1 MQVVIHGTPVAAG
14 PLTWGQHAIWAAI
27 GRTAPNDHY
36 FNLTRVLTPPER
48 CRPLPAADALDRLAT
63 ALSRHPTL
71 RTRIVADSAAGSGA
85 PARGADRPEASAL
98 DLRAV
103 PTGPVVSG
111 EPVRQQILAEVRVAV
126 HTVEAADEPD
136 ADRAAES
143 LAAALASTAFAY
155 GTEPPVRV
163 GLVLVGGAVARVVL
177 ALCHLA
183 TDGLGADILLRDVR
197 LALLGRTGPPPGDP
211 LAVAAEEASAP
222 GRARSDAVIGTWTA
236 AYRALP
242 PSMFTTERAEP
253 QPVRWWVGRLT
264 SPALGLASAALAARH
279 RTSVSSVLLAATA
292 ALVAADGGGD
302 RAAVLT
308 IVGNRFDPARRD
320 LVATLS
326 QEGLFTLDTA
336 AEDFAG
342 LLRPAWRESLRA
354 YRSGSYDQAALDEA
368 LAAVSAERGTTVH
381 PMCCFNDMRL
391 VDLPPGAPPTAEQVR
406 AARAGS
412 VFAWAPPQPQV
423 ACRFCAHVTADGSAL
438 TYQVTGDTRF
448 LPPTRLKSFVLA
460 LEDLVVSAVDG
471 PAPPARLRSAAVAG

>member
-1 MQVVIHGTPVAAG
+1 MHRVAVRGTPVAAA

-36 FNLTRVLTPPER
+36 FNLTRVLTPPDR
-48 CRPLPAADALDRLAT
+48 CRPLPVADASTRLGA

-71 RTRIVADSAAGSGA
+71 RTRIVAA
-85 PARGADRPEASAL
+85 PKI
-98 DLRAV
+98 
-103 PTGPVVSG
+103 GPLAPG
-111 EPVRQQILAEVRVAV
+111 GPAHQEILAEVGVAV
-126 HTVEAADEPD
+126 RTVTAVDDAE
-136 ADRAAES
+136 ADRAADI
-143 LAAALASTAFAY
+143 LATELAGTAFGYENEA
-155 GTEPPVRV
+155 PVRA
-163 GLVLVGGAVARVVL
+163 GLVLVGGSVARVVL

-183 TDGLGADILLRDVR
+183 TDGHGADILLRDVR

-211 LAVAAEEASAP
+211 LAVATEEMSAA
-222 GRARSDAVIGTWTA
+222 GRARSDAVIGTWADT
-236 AYRALP
+236 YRALP
-242 PSMFTTERAEP
+242 PSMFTTARAEP

-264 SPALGLASAALAARH
+264 SPALGLATAALAARH

-308 IVGNRFDPARRD
+308 IVGNRFDPSRRD

-336 AEDFAG
+336 ADDFAG

-391 VDLPPGAPPTAEQVR
+391 VDLPPGTPPTAEQVH
-406 AARAGS
+406 AARADT
-412 VFAWAPPQPQV
+412 VFTWAPPQPQV
-423 ACRFCAHVTADGSAL
+423 ACRFCAHVTADGPAL
-438 TYQVTGDTRF
+438 TYQVTGDTRY
-448 LPPTRLKSFVLA
+448 LPPARLEAFVRA

-471 PAPPARLRSAAVAG
+471 PAPLARLRSAVVAA